1 MLRNDSPLLSREA
14 AKANPEENNPE
25 EKGCQDNGIILSI
38 PKKEK
43 PPWQIC
49 KSKPIAAK
57 LKDST
62 KCTTKL
68 LAPY

>member
-43 PPWQIC
+43 PC
-49 KSKPIAAK
+49 KISNSDA
-57 LKDST
+57 
-62 KCTTKL
+62 
-68 LAPY
+68 